1 MPVGGGIDA
10 EQLLGLRRAV
20 AVAFEGRRLS
30 HRWLLFPQGVLQE
43 EGAKVGDGAA
53 FVFRSAQQG
62 LMNVVAQG
70 DRDPAGLT
78 LKNAKTIVHGFVPLG
93 KAWMGFWCL

>member
-1 MPVGGGIDA
+1 M
-10 EQLLGLRRAV
+10 
-20 AVAFEGRRLS
+20 
-30 HRWLLFPQGVLQE
+30 H
-43 EGAKVGDGAA
+43 
-53 FVFRSAQQG
+53 
-62 LMNVVAQG
+62 VVAQG